1 MSSKEAETERQSP
14 PKWSRAY
21 APAALVS
28 AAALA
33 MFLAIVLVAALFTAA
48 ISRAD
53 GPPDLGSA
61 FHPAFQAGAGAAGAG
76 QGLLGA
82 QAGAHAHHCGHAAAH
97 GGAAHRPAGH
107 AHGKS
112 LPHRV

>member
-1 MSSKEAETERQSP
+1 MGVSATSPLSPWERVRVRARKGRRQILSSKEAETERQSP

-53 GPPDLGSA
+53 GPPDLG
-61 FHPAFQAGAGAAGAG
+61 
-76 QGLLGA
+76 
-82 QAGAHAHHCGHAAAH
+82 
-97 GGAAHRPAGH
+97 
-107 AHGKS
+107 
-112 LPHRV
+112 